1 MTAPERIRQL
11 LPLAN
16 GDDLPPNALRQ
27 LLLAFL
33 NGFEAPGLRLQPDAG
48 MWDAYRDAPD
58 VEVKAVQ
65 SKVQMLFAT
74 GFMFEGPRHAGTEN
88 IGPDDIMPPLSFPS
102 LRFAAFCQPH
112 RKLSAPGR
120 YTLRVDANRLR
131 DLVPFLAMW
140 LLTTGDIA
148 VSRCSAPRSEHW
160 DQRCNRFLLWSGRGR
175 PPKVCSPKCADR
187 VKAKKKYDKAQRERR
202 ELEALRKAAQQQRVR
217 KKR

>member
-1 MTAPERIRQL
+1 MTASERIRHL

-16 GDDLPPNALRQ
+16 GDDLPPTALRQ

-48 MWDAYRDAPD
+48 MWDAYRDATD
-58 VEVKAVQ
+58 VELKAVR
-65 SKVQMLFAT
+65 SKVQTLFAT
-74 GFMFEGPRHAGTEN
+74 GFMFEAPRYVGTEN

-102 LRFAAFCQPH
+102 LRFAAFCPP
-112 RKLSAPGR
+112 RGKLSAPGR
-120 YTLRVDANRLR
+120 YTLWVDANRLR

-148 VSRCSAPRSEHW
+148 VGRCLAPRSKHW

-175 PPKVCSPKCADR
+175 PPKACSPKCADR
-187 VKAKKKYDKAQRERR
+187 VKAKKKHDKARRERR
-202 ELEALRKAAQQQRVR
+202 ELETLRQAAQQQRG
-217 KKR
+217 KKRR